1 MDRRHP
7 FYLENGGLIDKLAQ
21 GIDEEAEAST
31 RFTIFE
37 DMIEG
42 YLYLN
47 KGDYQVSLISSSDDQ
62 NQSTFEVSTE
72 EGSEV
77 FRTSQANEWA
87 ELLNRL

>member
-7 FYLENGGLIDKLAQ
+7 FILENGGLVEKLAE

-37 DMIEG
+37 DMVEG

-47 KGDYQVSLISSSDDQ
+47 KGD
-62 NQSTFEVSTE
+62 F
-72 EGSEV
+72 
-77 FRTSQANEWA
+77 
-87 ELLNRL
+87 

>member
-7 FYLENGGLIDKLAQ
+7 FYLENSGLIDKLEQ

-47 KGDYQVSLISSSDDQ
+47 KGDY
-62 NQSTFEVSTE
+62 
-72 EGSEV
+72 
-77 FRTSQANEWA
+77 
-87 ELLNRL
+87 